1 MSSSIAIF
9 YIAFYHAFG
18 VCAISVWHNALPIK
32 LEWEREILS
41 NQRGQKIDFPRI
53 LEARFLTQ
61 RKSQKFFQR
70 KSLQNVQSSQFATNR
85 MQNSHMRSGDFKGLA
100 RFAQGPQHYF
110 NVITTRR

>member
-61 RKSQKFFQR
+61 RKSQKFFNASRFKMYNLANSQR
-70 KSLQNVQSSQFATNR
+70 IECK
-85 MQNSHMRSGDFKGLA
+85 
-100 RFAQGPQHYF
+100 
-110 NVITTRR
+110 TRICAVAILRALRDLRKALSIIST

>member
-9 YIAFYHAFG
+9 YIAFTTHLAY
-18 VCAISVWHNALPIK
+18 AIFRYATTRFLIK

-53 LEARFLTQ
+53 LEARFLRQ
-61 RKSQKFFQR
+61 RKSQKIFQR
-70 KSLQNVQSSQFATNR
+70 KSLQNVQSIQFAANR
-85 MQNSHMRSGDFKGLA
+85 IQNSHMRSGNFKGLA